1 MDFARGGFPA
11 YPGPVPRFS
20 RFLSCSAGVL
30 VLAIF
35 GCAVKPPLRYVA
47 PDGSLHDVVVEPQR
61 SRERRPQPPGEPAPE
76 SPAEPAAVPEQEP
89 ADEGRSHYLTAVGLQ
104 SECRFGEA
112 LALYRGYLEAE
123 PEGTLAGRT
132 LLRMAE
138 IYLEPGF
145 IGRDDERA
153 RGLLAEVAARFPGTA
168 EATVACEMLGTDC
181 LP

>member
-1 MDFARGGFPA
+1 M
-11 YPGPVPRFS
+11 PRFS